1 MKDIFLNCTF
11 ISLMT
16 ILSTRWR
23 FFNSI
28 NCQVRRGNSPKL
40 CLQFTFYLA
49 AAAAA
54 AAGKLLSIRRF
65 FSISLL
71 VSSLDLEKRLN
82 KVILVILRCWCHLLL
97 LWRWMIRSSSL
108 TIPLATWTEFLHSR
122 KKPLNTLY
130 SDWLDLGQILM
141 AFGNCII
148 FFIIKKSISNQSCIA
163 HWLDDWKRYVQQSGV

>member
-28 NCQVRRGNSPKL
+28 NCQVRRGISPKL
-40 CLQFTFYLA
+40 CLQFTFYLV
-49 AAAAA
+49 A

-65 FSISLL
+65 FSIFFDFFVGFLTGFG
-71 VSSLDLEKRLN
+71 KRLN